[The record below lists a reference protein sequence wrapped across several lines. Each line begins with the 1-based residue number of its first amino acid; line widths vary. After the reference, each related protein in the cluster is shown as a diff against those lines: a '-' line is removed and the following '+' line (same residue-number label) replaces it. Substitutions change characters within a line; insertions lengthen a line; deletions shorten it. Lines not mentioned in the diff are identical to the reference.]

1 MQISETLGNE
11 IKNKFE
17 EDWQDYIDENSI
29 PEEEQAENKEAYKEI
44 WVTENE
50 DFLDAII
57 ENVDHLDEIEY
68 LTDALDYKKFHPI
81 NDKYLPDMDESDT
94 MANQIVTAINKLVY
108 KWYNDGDV
116 FDNVNSGLTGWAND
130 LSDYANWLYQYVPE
144 TKNILSDVF
153 DIHNTSDYEIILKE
167 LADLCLNEDFLSKYN
182 EKPKKLLF
190 MNVMVLLNF
199 QCKMKMKM
207 KMKTMKNGIKI

>member
-57 ENVDHLDEIEY
+57 ENVDYLDEVEY
-68 LTDALDYKKFHPI
+68 LTNALDYETYQEAEVILNNFI
-81 NDKYLPDMDESDT
+81 DE
-94 MANQIVTAINKLVY
+94 L
-108 KWYNDGDV
+108 
-116 FDNVNSGLTGWAND
+116 
-130 LSDYANWLYQYVPE
+130 
-144 TKNILSDVF
+144 
-153 DIHNTSDYEIILKE
+153 
-167 LADLCLNEDFLSKYN
+167 
-182 EKPKKLLF
+182 
-190 MNVMVLLNF
+190 
-199 QCKMKMKM
+199 
-207 KMKTMKNGIKI
+207 

>member
-68 LTDALDYKKFHPI
+68 LTDALDYETYQEAEVILNNFI
-81 NDKYLPDMDESDT
+81 DE
-94 MANQIVTAINKLVY
+94 L
-108 KWYNDGDV
+108 
-116 FDNVNSGLTGWAND
+116 
-130 LSDYANWLYQYVPE
+130 
-144 TKNILSDVF
+144 
-153 DIHNTSDYEIILKE
+153 
-167 LADLCLNEDFLSKYN
+167 
-182 EKPKKLLF
+182 
-190 MNVMVLLNF
+190 
-199 QCKMKMKM
+199 
-207 KMKTMKNGIKI
+207 

>member
-57 ENVDHLDEIEY
+57 EDE
-68 LTDALDYKKFHPI
+68 
-81 NDKYLPDMDESDT
+81 DEDDEE
-94 MANQIVTAINKLVY
+94 
-108 KWYNDGDV
+108 WY
-116 FDNVNSGLTGWAND
+116 
-130 LSDYANWLYQYVPE
+130 
-144 TKNILSDVF
+144 
-153 DIHNTSDYEIILKE
+153 
-167 LADLCLNEDFLSKYN
+167 
-182 EKPKKLLF
+182 
-190 MNVMVLLNF
+190 
-199 QCKMKMKM
+199 
-207 KMKTMKNGIKI
+207 

>member
-57 ENVDHLDEIEY
+57 ENIDYLDEVEY
-68 LTDALDYKKFHPI
+68 LTDALDYETYQEAEVILNNFI
-81 NDKYLPDMDESDT
+81 DE
-94 MANQIVTAINKLVY
+94 L
-108 KWYNDGDV
+108 
-116 FDNVNSGLTGWAND
+116 
-130 LSDYANWLYQYVPE
+130 
-144 TKNILSDVF
+144 
-153 DIHNTSDYEIILKE
+153 
-167 LADLCLNEDFLSKYN
+167 
-182 EKPKKLLF
+182 
-190 MNVMVLLNF
+190 
-199 QCKMKMKM
+199 
-207 KMKTMKNGIKI
+207 

>member
-57 ENVDHLDEIEY
+57 ENVNYLDEVEY
-68 LTDALDYKKFHPI
+68 LTDALDYETYQEAEVILNNFI
-81 NDKYLPDMDESDT
+81 DE
-94 MANQIVTAINKLVY
+94 L
-108 KWYNDGDV
+108 
-116 FDNVNSGLTGWAND
+116 
-130 LSDYANWLYQYVPE
+130 
-144 TKNILSDVF
+144 
-153 DIHNTSDYEIILKE
+153 
-167 LADLCLNEDFLSKYN
+167 
-182 EKPKKLLF
+182 
-190 MNVMVLLNF
+190 
-199 QCKMKMKM
+199 
-207 KMKTMKNGIKI
+207 

>member
-57 ENVDHLDEIEY
+57 ENVDHLDEIEH
-68 LTDALDYKKFHPI
+68 LTDALDYETYQEAEVILNNFI
-81 NDKYLPDMDESDT
+81 DE
-94 MANQIVTAINKLVY
+94 L
-108 KWYNDGDV
+108 
-116 FDNVNSGLTGWAND
+116 
-130 LSDYANWLYQYVPE
+130 
-144 TKNILSDVF
+144 
-153 DIHNTSDYEIILKE
+153 
-167 LADLCLNEDFLSKYN
+167 
-182 EKPKKLLF
+182 
-190 MNVMVLLNF
+190 
-199 QCKMKMKM
+199 
-207 KMKTMKNGIKI
+207 

>member
-68 LTDALDYKKFHPI
+68 LTDALDY
-81 NDKYLPDMDESDT
+81 ET
-94 MANQIVTAINKLVY
+94 
-108 KWYNDGDV
+108 
-116 FDNVNSGLTGWAND
+116 
-130 LSDYANWLYQYVPE
+130 YQEAEV
-144 TKNILSDVF
+144 IL
-153 DIHNTSDYEIILKE
+153 N
-167 LADLCLNEDFLSKYN
+167 
-182 EKPKKLLF
+182 
-190 MNVMVLLNF
+190 NF
-199 QCKMKMKM
+199 IG
-207 KMKTMKNGIKI
+207 TNFN

>member
-68 LTDALDYKKFHPI
+68 LTDALDYEIYQEAEVILNNFI
-81 NDKYLPDMDESDT
+81 DE
-94 MANQIVTAINKLVY
+94 L
-108 KWYNDGDV
+108 
-116 FDNVNSGLTGWAND
+116 
-130 LSDYANWLYQYVPE
+130 
-144 TKNILSDVF
+144 
-153 DIHNTSDYEIILKE
+153 
-167 LADLCLNEDFLSKYN
+167 
-182 EKPKKLLF
+182 
-190 MNVMVLLNF
+190 
-199 QCKMKMKM
+199 
-207 KMKTMKNGIKI
+207 

>member
-17 EDWQDYIDENSI
+17 KDWQYYIDENSI

-68 LTDALDYKKFHPI
+68 LTDALDY
-81 NDKYLPDMDESDT
+81 ET
-94 MANQIVTAINKLVY
+94 
-108 KWYNDGDV
+108 
-116 FDNVNSGLTGWAND
+116 
-130 LSDYANWLYQYVPE
+130 YQEAEV
-144 TKNILSDVF
+144 ILNNF
-153 DIHNTSDYEIILKE
+153 IYEL
-167 LADLCLNEDFLSKYN
+167 
-182 EKPKKLLF
+182 
-190 MNVMVLLNF
+190 
-199 QCKMKMKM
+199 
-207 KMKTMKNGIKI
+207 

>member
-44 WVTENE
+44 WVAENE

-68 LTDALDYKKFHPI
+68 LTDALDYETYQEAEVILNNFI
-81 NDKYLPDMDESDT
+81 DE
-94 MANQIVTAINKLVY
+94 L
-108 KWYNDGDV
+108 
-116 FDNVNSGLTGWAND
+116 
-130 LSDYANWLYQYVPE
+130 
-144 TKNILSDVF
+144 
-153 DIHNTSDYEIILKE
+153 
-167 LADLCLNEDFLSKYN
+167 
-182 EKPKKLLF
+182 
-190 MNVMVLLNF
+190 
-199 QCKMKMKM
+199 
-207 KMKTMKNGIKI
+207 

>member
-68 LTDALDYKKFHPI
+68 LTDALDY
-81 NDKYLPDMDESDT
+81 ET
-94 MANQIVTAINKLVY
+94 
-108 KWYNDGDV
+108 
-116 FDNVNSGLTGWAND
+116 
-130 LSDYANWLYQYVPE
+130 YQEAEV
-144 TKNILSDVF
+144 ILNNF
-153 DIHNTSDYEIILKE
+153 IYEL
-167 LADLCLNEDFLSKYN
+167 
-182 EKPKKLLF
+182 
-190 MNVMVLLNF
+190 
-199 QCKMKMKM
+199 
-207 KMKTMKNGIKI
+207 

>member
-57 ENVDHLDEIEY
+57 ENVDYLDEVQY
-68 LTDALDYKKFHPI
+68 LTDPLDY
-81 NDKYLPDMDESDT
+81 ET
-94 MANQIVTAINKLVY
+94 
-108 KWYNDGDV
+108 
-116 FDNVNSGLTGWAND
+116 
-130 LSDYANWLYQYVPE
+130 YQEAEV
-144 TKNILSDVF
+144 ILNNF
-153 DIHNTSDYEIILKE
+153 IYEL
-167 LADLCLNEDFLSKYN
+167 
-182 EKPKKLLF
+182 
-190 MNVMVLLNF
+190 
-199 QCKMKMKM
+199 
-207 KMKTMKNGIKI
+207 

>member
-1 MQISETLGNE
+1 MQIPETLGNE

-68 LTDALDYKKFHPI
+68 LTDALDYETYQEAEVILNNFI
-81 NDKYLPDMDESDT
+81 DE
-94 MANQIVTAINKLVY
+94 L
-108 KWYNDGDV
+108 
-116 FDNVNSGLTGWAND
+116 
-130 LSDYANWLYQYVPE
+130 
-144 TKNILSDVF
+144 
-153 DIHNTSDYEIILKE
+153 
-167 LADLCLNEDFLSKYN
+167 
-182 EKPKKLLF
+182 
-190 MNVMVLLNF
+190 
-199 QCKMKMKM
+199 
-207 KMKTMKNGIKI
+207 